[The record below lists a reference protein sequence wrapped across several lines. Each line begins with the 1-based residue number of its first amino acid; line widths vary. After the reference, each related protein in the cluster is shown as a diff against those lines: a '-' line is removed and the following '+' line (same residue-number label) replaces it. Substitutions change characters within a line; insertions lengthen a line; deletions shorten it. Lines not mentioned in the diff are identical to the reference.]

1 MSLFEQNE
9 LTSPIH
15 QSLHIQ
21 NLIMLKQL
29 DYLIIGAGPAG
40 LQLGYF
46 LEKANRDYLILEAGE
61 EPGNTFKEFPR
72 HRTLIS
78 INKVHTGYDDPEINL
93 RWDWNSLLSDN
104 PDLLFKNYSR
114 SYLPDAEDLLRY
126 LNDFASYY
134 QLKIKYGVK
143 VVKIAKNDSF
153 LVIDS
158 KGNVYSCKRLIVA
171 TGFSKLYMPDIPGI
185 ELVEKYTNVSIEPE
199 DFANQRVLIIGKG
212 NSGFETAEHLMGTTA
227 LTHIVS
233 PNPVSMAWKTK
244 YVGHLRAVNNNFLD
258 TYQLKSQN
266 VVLDAKV
273 LAIKAQD
280 DGSYMVT
287 FDYTHADGEIEDLV
301 YDRIILCAGFSFDDS
316 LFDESCKPELV
327 YNDRFPAQTSDWES
341 TNVEDLYFIGVLMHM
356 RDYKKKQS
364 GFIHGFRYNIKAL
377 HEILESKYYQEPL
390 PCQLV
395 TTNPES
401 LTKAILDRVNVT
413 SALWQQTGFLCDV
426 LVLPKEGKEAKYY
439 TDLPT
444 DYVHDSSLGK
454 NDHYYVITLE
464 FGLDIINESP
474 DPFAVVRIHK
484 DDAKQAELSSG
495 IHPIVRRYCGDEL
508 IAEHHVIEDIAS
520 EWLEDVHIDPLQEF
534 FREQLTQI
542 KELVPIH

>member
-1 MSLFEQNE
+1 
-9 LTSPIH
+9 
-15 QSLHIQ
+15 
-21 NLIMLKQL
+21 MLKQL

-61 EPGNTFKEFPR
+61 DPGNTFKELPR

-126 LNDFASYY
+126 LDDFASYY
-134 QLKIKYGVK
+134 QLKIKYGVR

-158 KGNVYSCKRLIVA
+158 NGNVYSCKRLIVA
-171 TGFSKLYMPDIPGI
+171 TGFAKLYMPDVKGI
-185 ELVEKYTNVSIEPE
+185 ELAEKYTDVSINPE

-233 PNPVSMAWKTK
+233 PNPISMAWKTK

-273 LAIKAQD
+273 LEIKAQD
-280 DGSYMVT
+280 DGSYVVT

-377 HEILESKYYQEPL
+377 YEILESKYYNEPL
-390 PCQLV
+390 PCQSV
-395 TTNPES
+395 AINPES

-426 LVLPKEGKEAKYY
+426 VVVSGRGKEAQYH

-454 NDHYYVITLE
+454 HDHYYVITLE

-484 DDAKQAELSSG
+484 DDARQAELSSG

-520 EWLEDVHIDPLQEF
+520 EWLEDVHIDPLQQF
-534 FREQLTQI
+534 FGEQLAKT
-542 KELVPIH
+542 KELVASH